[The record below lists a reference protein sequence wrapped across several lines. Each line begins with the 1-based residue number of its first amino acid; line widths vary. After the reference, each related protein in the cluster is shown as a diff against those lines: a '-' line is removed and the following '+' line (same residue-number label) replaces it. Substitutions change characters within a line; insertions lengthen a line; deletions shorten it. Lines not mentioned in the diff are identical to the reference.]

1 MIIKPKKRN
10 CILDKINANEAVFNT
25 QKNKWRRRQELKDQE
40 EYNLDASKSI
50 GVETLD
56 SAPTNRYIVMSQ
68 HREFINKLNTL
79 ALSQRAVTGK
89 KFILEGIKPA
99 ATEV

>member
-10 CILDKINANEAVFNT
+10 YILDKINANEAVFNT

-40 EYNLDASKSI
+40 KYNLDAGKSI

-56 SAPTNRYIVMSQ
+56 SANTNR
-68 HREFINKLNTL
+68 
-79 ALSQRAVTGK
+79 
-89 KFILEGIKPA
+89 
-99 ATEV
+99 